1 MSKHVKIMGAKMH
14 KKKVLI
20 VDDERDAL
28 FILEKELTAKGYS
41 VIAADNGSSALNL
54 AKSEHPD
61 LIILDIW
68 MPGMDGA
75 EVAEKLREDARTKD
89 IPVIFLTCLFQKGEG
104 EEEGRVVAGK
114 VLIAKPY
121 SIDALSTQ
129 IERLVNWQCVHR

>member
-1 MSKHVKIMGAKMH
+1 MDTKKI
-14 KKKVLI
+14 LI

-75 EVAEKLREDARTKD
+75 EVAEKLGEDTGTKD
-89 IPVIFLTCLFQKGEG
+89 IPVIFLTCLFQKSE

-129 IERLVNWQCVHR
+129 IEKLVSWQCVHR